1 MKIFKLFP
9 LACAAL
15 MMSACTSDDA
25 SNGGSTGVNEPQYL
39 SVNIVN
45 VGATPTGRGTD
56 TDPDYEGGTKEENE
70 ISKVRFYFFNGDGS
84 PYLIKAPGVDGD
96 GVTTGDKEVNWLE
109 ATPGEDK
116 TTSGTPSHVE
126 KITNAVLVINGVQS
140 AAPSSIVAVVNPET
154 VGAATLNNDG
164 QMRLSELREKAVGS
178 KFYQPN
184 ASGNASKFVMSNSVY
199 VNAGAD
205 VCASLVAGHVA
216 TSATDAKANP
226 VDLYV
231 ERVAAKVTA
240 DFDSNAFK
248 VGNGT
253 DWDAT
258 QYGTTK
264 AVGKIGDHEVYAV
277 IDGWGLADENGKAE
291 IEKQVSTSWTD
302 GIIGIT
308 PWTTYDYHRCFWEN
322 SVSFGSG
329 AGANRPVNHKF
340 NDFKAKKNDVLY
352 TLPNTPLEAI
362 TKVYDND
369 VTKFLVAA
377 TLKYKD
383 EHENWH
389 IAEICRYNGVQF
401 LGVDNLKTQVAL
413 TFSKY
418 YTSTNSDAAKPTYTQ
433 LTKDDITFAEPT
445 TSMKNYQV
453 TPTLVNDPT
462 GKKKYYTK
470 DSDGHFT
477 LVDTDK
483 VNAAIGAN
491 KAEIRTDGKAYYF
504 VPIRHLGTDETAVGY
519 YGVVRNHFY
528 KIKLNGIKGFGT
540 PVYDPKKEI
549 DPTVPSY
556 SDTYLAARVQVL
568 QWRIV
573 NQNVSLGE

>member
-15 MMSACTSDDA
+15 MMSACSSDDP

-56 TDPDYEGGTKEENE
+56 TDYEDGTKEENE

-84 PYLIKAPGVDGD
+84 PYLIKAPAGVDG
-96 GVTTGDKEVNWLE
+96 VKTGDKEVNWLE

-184 ASGNASKFVMSNSVY
+184 ESGNASKFVMSNSVY

-205 VCASLVAGHVA
+205 VCASLVVGHVA
-216 TSATDAKANP
+216 TSAPEAKANP

-240 DFDSNAFK
+240 DFNSDAFEL
-248 VGNGT
+248 GNGT
-253 DWDAT
+253 NWDT
-258 QYGTTK
+258 NKFGTKK

-302 GIIGIT
+302 GIVGIT
-308 PWTTYDYHRCFWEN
+308 PWTTYDYHRCFW
-322 SVSFGSG
+322 
-329 AGANRPVNHKF
+329 
-340 NDFKAKKNDVLY
+340 
-352 TLPNTPLEAI
+352 
-362 TKVYDND
+362 
-369 VTKFLVAA
+369 
-377 TLKYKD
+377 
-383 EHENWH
+383 
-389 IAEICRYNGVQF
+389 
-401 LGVDNLKTQVAL
+401 
-413 TFSKY
+413 
-418 YTSTNSDAAKPTYTQ
+418 
-433 LTKDDITFAEPT
+433 
-445 TSMKNYQV
+445 
-453 TPTLVNDPT
+453 
-462 GKKKYYTK
+462 
-470 DSDGHFT
+470 
-477 LVDTDK
+477 
-483 VNAAIGAN
+483 
-491 KAEIRTDGKAYYF
+491 
-504 VPIRHLGTDETAVGY
+504 
-519 YGVVRNHFY
+519 
-528 KIKLNGIKGFGT
+528 
-540 PVYDPKKEI
+540 
-549 DPTVPSY
+549 
-556 SDTYLAARVQVL
+556 
-568 QWRIV
+568 
-573 NQNVSLGE
+573 

>member
-15 MMSACTSDDA
+15 MMSACSSDDP

-56 TDPDYEGGTKEENE
+56 PEYEGGTKEENT
-70 ISKVRFYFFNGDGS
+70 INKVRFYFFNGDGS

-140 AAPSSIVAVVNPET
+140 AAPSAIVAVVNPET
-154 VGAATLNNDG
+154 VDPAVLENNG
-164 QMRLSELREKAVGS
+164 SMRLSQLRENAVGS
-178 KFYQPN
+178 TFYKTD
-184 ASGNASKFVMSNSVY
+184 AGKVTDFVMSNSVY
-199 VNAGAD
+199 VNAGSD

-216 TSATDAKANP
+216 TSADKAKANP

-240 DFDSNAFK
+240 DVDPNAFEK
-248 VGNGT
+248 GDGT
-253 DWDAT
+253 KWDAT
-258 QYGTTK
+258 QYGTKT
-264 AVGKIGDHEVYAV
+264 AVGKIGAYDVYAV
-277 IDGWGLADENGKAE
+277 IDGWGLADENGKAKV
-291 IEKQVSTSWTD
+291 EKSVNTGWTD
-302 GIIGIT
+302 AILGIT
-308 PWTTYDYHRCFWEN
+308 PWTTYDYRRSFWET
-322 SVSFGSG
+322 SVEFN
-329 AGANRPVNHKF
+329 AGTNRPVNHKF
-340 NDFKAKKNDVLY
+340 NDFKANMKAELY
-352 TLPNTPLEAI
+352 TLPNTPDNKI
-362 TKVYDND
+362 TNVYDNN

-383 EHENWH
+383 EHDNWH
-389 IAEICRYNGVQF
+389 LAEICRYNGVMI
-401 LGVDNLKTQVAL
+401 LGVDNLKKQVAL

-418 YTSTNSDAAKPTYTQ
+418 YTSTDGSTYTQ

-453 TPTLVNDPT
+453 TPTLAADPT
-462 GKKKYYTK
+462 NTKQYYTK
-470 DSDGHFT
+470 ASDGSFT
-477 LVDTDK
+477 PVDKGD
-483 VNAAIGAN
+483 VNTAIGEN
-491 KAEIRTDGKAYYF
+491 KAEIRTEGKAYYY
-504 VPIRHLGTDETAVGY
+504 VPIKHLGTTGTLGE

-528 KIKLNGIKGFGT
+528 KINLTGLTGFGT
-540 PVYDPKKEI
+540 PVYNPDTEI

-556 SDTYLAARVQVL
+556 DNTYLAARIKVL

-573 NQNVSLGE
+573 NQNVSLGK